1 MYQQFGKRTLDL
13 TIATVA
19 LIILALP
26 MLVVAV
32 WVAVDSRGPIL
43 FKQLRS
49 GKNRV
54 PFLVY
59 KFRTMSTEAPS
70 DAPTNEFKD
79 AGSYI
84 TKSGK
89 IMRKLSLDELPQL
102 FNVIKGD
109 MSIVGPRPV
118 VLREKKLLH
127 RRDAVGANDVKPGIT
142 GWAQVNGRDELSDAV
157 KARMDGEYVDA
168 FGFTMDVKCLFLT
181 FAAVLSLKGHKEG
194 HELEEPSVLD
204 SGFAVDE
211 G

>member
-26 MLVVAV
+26 MLLIAL
-32 WVAVDSRGPIL
+32 WVKLDSPGTVL
-43 FKQLRS
+43 FKQLRA
-49 GKNRV
+49 GMGRV
-54 PFLVY
+54 PFTVY

-70 DAPTNEFKD
+70 DAPTSEFKN
-79 AGSYI
+79 AGDFI
-84 TKSGK
+84 TRSGK
-89 IMRKLSLDELPQL
+89 VMRKLSLDELPQL

-109 MSIVGPRPV
+109 MSIVGPRPMV
-118 VLREKKLLH
+118 FREKVLLDL
-127 RRDAVGANDVKPGIT
+127 RDENGANNIKPGIT
-142 GWAQVNGRDELSDAV
+142 GWAQVNGRDELNDLV

-181 FAAVLSLKGHKEG
+181 FAAVLSLKGHREG
-194 HELEEPSVLD
+194 HELEATLIPDGLMP
-204 SGFAVDE
+204 DE